1 MVNLIFHFNLYTL
14 YAYILSPWQKR
25 ERERESRK
33 LRYAIR
39 ANVLMS
45 YELAMGFYRRSFY
58 ERYQPND
65 VYMYA
70 YIYIHDVTAADVSR
84 THRRNGQH
92 SNDEAISRCSI
103 SVLSHGKNLYSLF
116 TSILGSTHFPRVIAS
131 LFYELL
137 NGACWITPRRGR
149 ISRSSN
155 KIIRLSRNYTS
166 LSLSLV
172 QFFVC
177 PMFSIVSKRFY
188 QRSFGIALSP
198 PLLFRPCII
207 FSTFYSIKLA
217 S

>member
-25 ERERESRK
+25 EREREPKIEIRHTRERTYVIRVGDGFLPTLI
-33 LRYAIR
+33 LRTLSTEWRIY
-39 ANVLMS
+39 VC
-45 YELAMGFYRRSFY
+45 
-58 ERYQPND
+58 
-65 VYMYA
+65 V

-137 NGACWITPRRGR
+137 NGACWITSRRGR

-166 LSLSLV
+166 LSLSL
-172 QFFVC
+172 
-177 PMFSIVSKRFY
+177 
-188 QRSFGIALSP
+188 
-198 PLLFRPCII
+198 
-207 FSTFYSIKLA
+207 
-217 S
+217 

>member
-1 MVNLIFHFNLYTL
+1 M
-14 YAYILSPWQKR
+14 
-25 ERERESRK
+25 
-33 LRYAIR
+33 RYAIR

-137 NGACWITPRRGR
+137 NGACWITSRRGR

-177 PMFSIVSKRFY
+177 PCF
-188 QRSFGIALSP
+188 RSFQNVSTNARSISP
-198 PLLFRPCII
+198 FLPLFYFVHVLFFQRFIPSSFHRNSLCC
-207 FSTFYSIKLA
+207 LLR
-217 S
+217 